1 LDTFPVGSAGL
12 SNPSSTVWAEVH
24 KKLLY
29 LHGQGRLSQRSN
41 PAIALVNVEMG
52 QLEDLVH
59 FLGECNDNHFLDFIE
74 YVCAANDFR
83 RHANEEEFV
92 GAINKFFRVDD
103 LPYTL
108 TPFLREERK
117 EQHLG
122 DERTVHALIA
132 KPKVIRRDSQ
142 VTHEMAIEPA
152 LQLLADQRL
161 TSANQEFMEALED
174 YRHGDYGDCVTKCN
188 SAMESVMKI
197 ICDRRGWSYDPKDS
211 ANTLKQIIIS
221 ESGLDGFFDP
231 LIGII
236 ATLRN
241 RLSSAHGAGTQQRSV
256 PEHLA
261 RYAINVTA
269 SNILLLIDE
278 CL

>member
-1 LDTFPVGSAGL
+1 
-12 SNPSSTVWAEVH
+12 
-24 KKLLY
+24 
-29 LHGQGRLSQRSN
+29 
-41 PAIALVNVEMG
+41 
-52 QLEDLVH
+52 
-59 FLGECNDNHFLDFIE
+59 
-74 YVCAANDFR
+74 
-83 RHANEEEFV
+83 
-92 GAINKFFRVDD
+92 
-103 LPYTL
+103 
-108 TPFLREERK
+108 
-117 EQHLG
+117 
-122 DERTVHALIA
+122 
-132 KPKVIRRDSQ
+132 
-142 VTHEMAIEPA
+142 MAVKPA
-152 LQLLADQRL
+152 LQLLADQRF

-197 ICDRRGWSYDPKDS
+197 ICERRGWSYNPNDTAHKL
-211 ANTLKQIIIS
+211 TQIIIS

-241 RLSSAHGAGTQQRSV
+241 RLCSAHGAGTQRRSV